1 VEDFV
6 DLGLDMLKAFVAPSL
21 LPTHTDG
28 VKRLTSFAHGGG
40 CGCKVEPAQLK
51 KLLEGVPRRSA
62 HPDLLVGVEHS
73 DDAAVLRL
81 NDQQAIV
88 FTNDFQTPLVDD
100 PYIFGLAAAA
110 NALSDVYAMGGV
122 PLMATAIAGFPIN
135 DVHHERLADIMRGGV
150 DACKAVGIP
159 LAGGHT
165 IDNPQPI
172 FGLAVVGEVHPN
184 KIKTNAAARVGDRI
198 ILTKA
203 IGIGVLASALRAEV
217 LTGEGYCVLV
227 EAITQIN
234 TPGAWLGKLEDVH
247 ALTDI
252 TGFGLAGHLVEMAE
266 GAAVTMR
273 VNSAVIPTLLGVI
286 DFTREGVIP
295 GGAYRNMEAY
305 RHQLA
310 FNSWDIDLQL
320 LLTDPETNGGLLVT
334 VSAEAVEPILER
346 LYAEGF
352 SDSCV
357 IGEVVAATDHAVEF
371 S

>member
-1 VEDFV
+1 M
-6 DLGLDMLKAFVAPSL
+6 DLGLDMLKTFVAPSL
-21 LPTHTDG
+21 LPNRTEG

-198 ILTKA
+198 ILTKG

-217 LTGEGYCVLV
+217 LSDEGYSVLV

-266 GAAVTMR
+266 GASVTMR

-310 FNSWDIDLQL
+310 FNNWDIDTQL

-334 VSAEAVEPILER
+334 VSAKAVEPILQR
-346 LYAEGF
+346 LLAEGF
-352 SDSCV
+352 ADSCV

-371 S
+371 I

>member
-1 VEDFV
+1 
-6 DLGLDMLKAFVAPSL
+6 MLKAFTAPSL
-21 LPTHTDG
+21 LPTDNGTA
-28 VKRLTSFAHGGG
+28 KALTSFAHGGG

-51 KLLEGVPRRSA
+51 RLLEGVPRRSA

-73 DDAAVLRL
+73 DDAAVLKL

-122 PLMATAIAGFPIN
+122 PLMATAIAGFPVN

-172 FGLAVVGEVHPN
+172 FGLAVVGEVHPK
-184 KIKTNAAARVGDRI
+184 KIKTNAGARVGDRI

-203 IGIGVLASALRAEV
+203 LGIGVLASALRARI
-217 LTGEGYCVLV
+217 LTADGYAALV
-227 EAITQIN
+227 EAITRIN

-252 TGFGLAGHLVEMAE
+252 TGFGIAGHLVEMAE
-266 GAAVTMR
+266 GASVTMR
-273 VNSAVIPTLLGVI
+273 VNSRLIPMLPGAVE
-286 DFTREGVIP
+286 FAREGAVP

-310 FNSWDIDLQL
+310 FHGWDLDLQL
-320 LLTDPETNGGLLVT
+320 LFTDPQTNGGLLLT
-334 VSAEAVEPILER
+334 ASPAAVDPILDR
-346 LYAEGF
+346 LHAEGWG
-352 SDSCV
+352 DALV
-357 IGEVVAATDHAVEF
+357 IGEVTGATDHAVEF
-371 S
+371 V

>member
-1 VEDFV
+1 ME
-6 DLGLDMLKAFVAPSL
+6 LGLDMFKALTAPSL
-21 LPTHTDG
+21 LPAENGST
-28 VKRLTSFAHGGG
+28 KPLTAFAHGGG

-51 KLLEGVPRRSA
+51 RLLEGVPRRSA

-100 PYIFGLAAAA
+100 PYIYGRAAAA

-184 KIKTNAAARVGDRI
+184 KIKTNAGARVGDHI

-203 IGIGVLASALRAEV
+203 LGIGVLASALRAQL
-217 LTGEGYCVLV
+217 LTADGYAALV

-252 TGFGLAGHLVEMAE
+252 TGFGIAGHLVEMAE
-266 GAAVTMR
+266 GASVTMR
-273 VNSAVIPTLLGVI
+273 INSKAIPMLPGAVAFARDGAV
-286 DFTREGVIP
+286 P

-305 RHQLA
+305 QHQLA
-310 FNSWDIDLQL
+310 FDGWDLDLQL
-320 LLTDPETNGGLLVT
+320 LFTDPQTNGGLLLTVT
-334 VSAEAVEPILER
+334 PAAVNPILDR
-346 LYAEGF
+346 LHAEGWN
-352 SDSCV
+352 DALV
-357 IGEVVAATDHAVEF
+357 IGEVVSATDHAVEF
-371 S
+371 L